1 MLDAKACH
9 KHWSRLL
16 NNPNSWICWNV
27 FGDFESL
34 EPWVKVTMVPFSVF
48 GEYIS
53 ANKKQKQF
61 FFVWGTE
68 VICKITSNFV
78 WHKLLIGLGL
88 RISIISLIT
97 RTTQRLKEWPFGEKE
112 EKEVQFST
120 ETCGGDITMHPVS
133 FFTNDNNN
141 NNDYFVEQQ
150 RVYS

>member
-112 EKEVQFST
+112 EKFNFRLKPVEEISPCTQFL
-120 ETCGGDITMHPVS
+120 